1 MRPPP
6 FTLRLR
12 LTALYGG
19 LFVAVGALL
28 VFITYVLFARRL
40 DAAGPRRPDLS
51 RLPEAPFGLAGPAA
65 FQERLDAALAR
76 QRDEALRELLTQ
88 SMVALAIVS
97 VVAVALGWI
106 VAGRALR
113 PLRDITA
120 TARRLSTHNLDER
133 IGLPGPRDEIKEL
146 ADTFDAMLGR
156 LAAAFEAQR
165 RFVANAS
172 HELRTPLTVQRA
184 AVDVALADPDPSLRS
199 LTAMAVRVRTATHRH
214 ERLIAGLLTL
224 ARSERGVE
232 RYEDADLAEIVQT
245 VLVGTDVRDLEVV
258 PRLRPALV
266 RGDPALLERLA
277 VNLVDNAVR
286 HNVPGGRIEVSVRAV
301 DGRAVLHVANSG
313 PVVPAEKV
321 AALFEPFRRHAPGG
335 PAVAA
340 DGHGLGLSI
349 VAAIALAH
357 GGAHGAVARPSGGLE
372 VTVSLPAHQP
382 GRADAHPLDRPP
394 APGAG

>member
-1 MRPPP
+1 MRLPP

-28 VFITYVLFARRL
+28 VAITYGLFASRL
-40 DAAGPRRPDLS
+40 QAAAPRRPELP
-51 RLPEAPFGLAGPAA
+51 RLPPAPFRPQNLRDP
-65 FQERLDAALAR
+65 QVMLDEALAR
-76 QRDEALRELLTQ
+76 QRDQALDQLLTQ
-88 SMVALAIVS
+88 SLLALAIVS
-97 VVAVALGWI
+97 LIAVVLGWM

-120 TARRLSTHNLDER
+120 TARRLSTDNLDER
-133 IGLPGPRDEIKEL
+133 IALGGPRDEIKEL

-184 AVDVALADPDPSLRS
+184 AVDVALADPEPTLRS
-199 LTAMAVRVRTATHRH
+199 LTAMAVRIRAATQRH
-214 ERLIAGLLTL
+214 ERLIASLLTL

-232 RYEDADLAEIVQT
+232 HYEDVDLAETVQT
-245 VLVGTDVRDLEVV
+245 VLVGTNTRDLKVV
-258 PRLRPALV
+258 PRLRPAPV

-277 VNLVDNAVR
+277 VNLLDNAVR
-286 HNVPGGRIEVSVRAV
+286 HNDPDGWIEIRVRAENGSV
-301 DGRAVLHVANSG
+301 TLRVVNSG
-313 PVVPAEKV
+313 PVVPPEKV
-321 AALFEPFRRHAPGG
+321 ETLFEPFRRHAAGRA
-335 PAVAA
+335 AVTS

-349 VAAIALAH
+349 VAAIAAAH
-357 GGAHGAVARPSGGLE
+357 GGTHTAAARPEGGLD
-372 VTVSLPAHQP
+372 VTVSLPARVP
-382 GRADAHPLDRPP
+382 GRAAVHPPSWP
-394 APGAG
+394 AAPARG